1 MVKITE
7 ISQANAAFAKQGRE
21 GLVFVFAG
29 ATSGIGAATLEKLA
43 SMVRSAT
50 FHVAGRSASRFASQR
65 ARVEAV
71 NPKLSIKFFE
81 CDVSLLAGVDAFAR
95 SVVAA
100 ESKVDYLFMS
110 QGKLPLAGAHYTS
123 EALEAAFALS
133 YYSRMRLTSALLP
146 LLQRAPQ
153 PRVLCVL
160 NGGHEGALAED
171 DLALAK
177 PGAWSAGASMAHTT
191 TLSTL
196 ALDLLSAKHTNITF
210 LHAYPGLVRTGIAA
224 AMAAPESAGW
234 LGRTWVAVLRGLIG
248 SFLWL
253 VGTTAETAGERQAY
267 HLTGL
272 PVDGGERQPGRAVL
286 VDDKSEIVRGTPVL
300 ARYRAEGW
308 PERVWEFT
316 VGVFESVVASAS
328 PSAPLY
334 AAASTPATAPASIR
348 AG

>member
-1 MVKITE
+1 VNKITE
-7 ISQANAAFAKQGRE
+7 VSQANAAFAEDGRE

-29 ATSGIGAATLEKLA
+29 ATGGIGAATLEKLA
-43 SMVRSAT
+43 AMVRSAT
-50 FHVAGRSASRFASQR
+50 FHVAGRSASRFASRR
-65 ARVEAV
+65 ARLEDL
-71 NPKLSIKFFE
+71 NPKLAVKFFE

-95 SVVAA
+95 AVVAA

-110 QGKLPLAGAHYTS
+110 QGKLPFAGAHCKPGTKDTS

-133 YYSRMRLTSALLP
+133 YFSRMRLTSALLP

-160 NGGHEGALAED
+160 NGGHEEALAED

-177 PGAWSAGASMAHTT
+177 PGAWSAGASIAHTT

-234 LGRTWVAVLRGLIG
+234 LGRARAAVLRGLFG

-272 PVDGGERQPGRAVL
+272 PVGGGERQLGRVVL
-286 VDDKSEIVRGTPVL
+286 VDDKSEIVHGTPVL

-328 PSAPLY
+328 PS
-334 AAASTPATAPASIR
+334 
-348 AG
+348 